1 MSETLPWNND
11 EPLSISQLLK
21 QSMRSVDTLVTSNSL
36 LDKMS
41 THLNGLLRNQEPE
54 VNRAVKVFDG
64 MFANASNALE
74 TEADKQVLSIL
85 RRQVS
90 SFIGITLGVKPFL
103 DQHNQEALNDDD
115 DDDDNK
121 LSWASA
127 NEKETSGAWNE
138 KKQYH
143 QENNSDIY
151 APERLEHERLRQ
163 QLEEEQY
170 GQGAHHGESDEHDE
184 EEEDSE
190 SEYEEVVEQV
200 AVKSREIGGAGG
212 FEVVRRKKKKTKK
225 TTITTN
231 FTYSHNSNNDYDNNR
246 PSNNNYNRPPPR
258 HRVRVCEFR
267 PHMLERLCPEQT
279 YCMPLFF
286 PSEDSYSVFH
296 SALSSAQET
305 LFVCVFSLTDNDTAD
320 VLIDAHKRG
329 VNVKIITDNDQMDTC
344 KGADVIRLNEQ
355 FGIPYKK
362 DNSDQFMHNK
372 FAVIDG
378 KKVITGSFNWSAGAR
393 YKNRENII
401 ITNIPSVVESY
412 AEEFERLWRYF

>member
-1 MSETLPWNND
+1 
-11 EPLSISQLLK
+11 
-21 QSMRSVDTLVTSNSL
+21 MRSVDTLVTSNSL

-115 DDDDNK
+115 DDDNK

-170 GQGAHHGESDEHDE
+170 GQGAHHGESDEHDDD

-286 PSEDSYSVFH
+286 PSEDSYSVRPQFNPKKKKKCGK
-296 SALSSAQET
+296 QE
-305 LFVCVFSLTDNDTAD
+305 
-320 VLIDAHKRG
+320 
-329 VNVKIITDNDQMDTC
+329 
-344 KGADVIRLNEQ
+344 
-355 FGIPYKK
+355 
-362 DNSDQFMHNK
+362 
-372 FAVIDG
+372 
-378 KKVITGSFNWSAGAR
+378 
-393 YKNRENII
+393 
-401 ITNIPSVVESY
+401 
-412 AEEFERLWRYF
+412 